1 MIRDLF
7 SDNLLTFF
15 ESQKNVCVEG
25 GDDMLIFYRQGD
37 RVKPNELQSFMQEGL
52 AIFALLRSSND
63 T

>member
-1 MIRDLF
+1 
-7 SDNLLTFF
+7 
-15 ESQKNVCVEG
+15 
-25 GDDMLIFYRQGD
+25 MLIFYRQGD